1 MLGLGGGGGGRL
13 VARPGSRSI
22 VLAPAPVSSACWRR
36 SRLASCAFCSFSS
49 WWSRCRSRRVRCA
62 EISACI
68 SVVTDCLLIR
78 TVAVLGGSD
87 WLVIYSLCA
96 IGQLTGPGRDPC
108 RSRRSG
114 PDLLLLCMLRTIAVL
129 GGSGYTLSRGYNNE
143 QWYAAERHWE
153 RIFKQPITRWT
164 FAVLGGSTN
173 VKLLSELKRREKL

>member
-1 MLGLGGGGGGRL
+1 LKVWSLVFEYLLGSKRNVGFGWGGGRL
-13 VARPGSRSI
+13 VASQVLPSI
-22 VLAPAPVSSACWRR
+22 VLAPSPVSSACWRR
-36 SRLASCAFCSFSS
+36 SRLASCAFCSPSS

-78 TVAVLGGSD
+78 TVAFLGGSD

-114 PDLLLLCMLRTIAVL
+114 PDLLLLCMLRNHCRSRRFRIHPVTRLQQWTMVCIWTTL
-129 GGSGYTLSRGYNNE
+129 G
-143 QWYAAERHWE
+143 AD
-153 RIFKQPITRWT
+153 F
-164 FAVLGGSTN
+164 
-173 VKLLSELKRREKL
+173 